1 MYRSRICRWVILA
14 AALLSFGIATGYFTW
29 VENHSAMGVRI
40 LSREQRDA
48 YNRYQYEDLSRF
60 LEFNGEPAAVD
71 VDSSTIYISQD
82 IGAGTQ
88 FADLPGSLTVTHKD
102 YTLRFAQDDRFSDL
116 AAAVEEGHRF
126 SLLAAKGTDSYMEY
140 QVVFTTLP
148 VMRLDGYY
156 SHINPELREV
166 MLGDVCLWAANDPT
180 TGRYSVKTSTTE
192 WHVRGGTTASLA
204 KKPWKLSL
212 EKEYRKNNNVDF
224 LGMGADDDWILNPMV
239 VDDTKM
245 KENLF
250 MQLWN
255 TLTEQ
260 SPWNHRMSTG
270 EYVELVRNQSYE
282 GVYLLQRRIDD
293 KYLQL
298 SEQDILLKGG
308 SSYAPESLEVAYQI
322 QHSPLSEGDTFSLM
336 EGFYTGED
344 TSVVNLENF
353 VDTNLFLHFAVA
365 VDNMGYKNMFYL
377 LEKETDG
384 YRLSL
389 LPWDTDMSWGM
400 IWINMNDTGGFFYDY
415 DLSMGRMDVRQEY
428 SSVRKQVPELDILM
442 AKRWQQLRQGIMA
455 EEYILAQVEQMS
467 DRLRR
472 SGVLHRDQQRWGL
485 YFDGDDT
492 VQMLQQFLRERL
504 QLLDAEFGA
513 VLQQS

>member
-88 FADLPGSLTVTHKD
+88 LADLPGSLTVTHKD

-270 EYVELVRNQSYE
+270 EYVELIVNQSYQ
-282 GVYLLQRRIDD
+282 GIYLLQRRIDE
-293 KYLQL
+293 KYLKL
-298 SEQDILLKGG
+298 EEEDILMKGG
-308 SSYAPESLEVAYQI
+308 AYFRSQNLETAYEI
-322 QHSPLSEGDTFSLM
+322 SKTPLSREQTFALM
-336 EGFYTGED
+336 EGLYTGND
-344 TSVVNLENF
+344 TSSLDLNNF
-353 VDTNLFLHFAVA
+353 LDVNLFLNFAIA
-365 VDNMGYKNMFYL
+365 ADNSAHKNMYYL
-377 LEKETDG
+377 LQKETDG

-389 LPWDTDMSWGM
+389 LPWDTDMSWGV
-400 IWINMNDTGGFFYDY
+400 IWDDENGLFAYHYDEA
-415 DLSMGRMDVRQEY
+415 MTKRVVRLEY
-428 SSVRKQVPELDILM
+428 SSVKRQVPELDTLM
-442 AKRWQQLRQGIMA
+442 AQRWQAMRQSVLA
-455 EEYILAQVEQMS
+455 EEHVLSLVDDMS
-467 DRLRR
+467 TQLRR
-472 SGVLHRDQQRWGL
+472 SGVLHREWDQWEPF
-485 YFDGDDT
+485 FDGADT
-492 VQMLQQFLRERL
+492 EQNLRKFLQERL
-504 QLLDAEFGA
+504 LRLD
-513 VLQQS
+513 LQFEEDLQK